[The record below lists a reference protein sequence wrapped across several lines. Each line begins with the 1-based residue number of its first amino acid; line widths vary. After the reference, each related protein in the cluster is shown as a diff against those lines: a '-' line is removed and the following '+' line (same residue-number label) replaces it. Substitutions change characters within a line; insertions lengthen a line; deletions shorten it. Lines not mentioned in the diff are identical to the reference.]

1 MHNNMEESAHLVE
14 NFNRKIEADSRKA
27 IICLKIGQ
35 RIFQQ
40 NAHYFGWGELQF
52 HV

>member
-14 NFNRKIEADSRKA
+14 NLNRKIEADWSHKA
-27 IICLKIGQ
+27 FICLKIGQ
-35 RIFQQ
+35 KIFQQ
-40 NAHYFGWGELQF
+40 NAHYFGF